1 MIIGNFPEYE
11 SFIAVF
17 NLFSSRI
24 SRKNLK
30 VAVKTLKR
38 KTVCACAIKLE
49 KKTKTTNTYF
59 L

>member
-17 NLFSSRI
+17 NLFCSRI

-38 KTVCACAIKLE
+38 KTVCACAIKL
-49 KKTKTTNTYF
+49 KKNKQPTHFF